1 MNKNLFRL
9 LAFMPMLV
17 FFQFLGGYVIA
28 QDVPHTIQGKV
39 VDAQTGQPV
48 IGVTVR
54 LQNKNTGAATN
65 QEGMF
70 TIEAMPSDILQ
81 FTSIGYEVLLI
92 PVKNQTFISAKLGA
106 SKSTL
111 NDVVVVGYGTQKK
124 INMTG
129 AVSTVNAKMIEDRPV
144 TTLAGALQGAAAG
157 LVITRTSGQ
166 PGAENFGIEIRG
178 ATSANGGVSP
188 LVILDGIAAS
198 TTVLL
203 TLNPSD
209 IESVTMLKD
218 AAAASIYGAQ
228 AAGGVMIITTKKG
241 KAGKPVFEYTNLL
254 SAQKPQN
261 VPEKLSLLEEM
272 LYVNVSAA
280 NSGGSPGY
288 SATDI
293 NRARLGL
300 QYYVDPNDTTRYVY
314 YNSKS
319 QIGQILRDNS
329 AMSNHNFS
337 VRGGT
342 EKTHYLMS
350 LGLFNQNGL
359 FKIGPDKYKRY
370 NARMN
375 VGTQITDKITFDA
388 RVGFNVTDML
398 QPTITPD
405 GTWSTSLLNVIY
417 RFRNRNPLRTPEGRY
432 HDNSASGI
440 TSYAILDA
448 GGEIKSLGRNLDGV
462 FTLQSKSWLVKGLD
476 LTVKYGGQYYNNEVA
491 AFYKTVQTW
500 FRSVPGEKLQDPN
513 SFERSISS
521 NWNSNVQF
529 LADYDW
535 SFGKDHHFHLLG
547 GYQWNDN
554 RYQYLNATAS
564 SLVSNDLATLN
575 LGNSLTKGNS
585 DYISTSA
592 FQSVFGRF
600 NYVFRDKLLLE
611 ATLRSDESSRLS
623 PGKRTKVFPAVS
635 AGWKLQNEPWF
646 AAIKPVF
653 SEFKIRGSWG
663 RLGSAEGGIIG
674 PYDFIDKL
682 SQGTNVVLG
691 NTETKSTYFYNGA
704 IPSATLTWETL
715 ETSNIGVD
723 LGLLRSKLNVSFD
736 YYVKH
741 NNNML
746 VPQQLPVILGI
757 GAPVVNGGRLRSW
770 GWELQLTYAGQ
781 TGNGIDYGISFN
793 LSDNQNKL
801 LKYNDNNSV
810 WLGTVSLLEGYP
822 LNTIWGYQTDG
833 YIQNQKD
840 LNNSPF
846 YSNLIGIGDV
856 KYVDKD
862 RNGILSNGAGTVN
875 KRGDLIYLGTNQP
888 RYTFGWT
895 GSVGW
900 KGIDLQVFL
909 QGVLKNTFLAETDA
923 IHPSTGSWII
933 PLKMHLDYWTEDN
946 RNAAFPRPRT
956 GTASYLTSD
965 KWTMNGAYMRLKNI
979 QVGYSLPK
987 HLLQKVHVE
996 RLRLFFSAQDIMTW
1010 DKLGIFSKTFNPES
1024 MNSVGHNYPLFG
1036 TYSFGVN
1043 LSF

>member
-1 MNKNLFRL
+1 MKKYLFRL
-9 LAFMPMLV
+9 LAFMPLLV
-17 FFQFLGGYVIA
+17 FFPFSGGYVMA
-28 QDVPHTIQGKV
+28 QDASRTIRGKV
-39 VDAQTGQPV
+39 VDAETGQPV
-48 IGVTVR
+48 IGATVR
-54 LQNKNTGAATN
+54 IQHKNTGTATS
-65 QEGMF
+65 QEGLF
-70 TIEAMPSDILQ
+70 SIEAVSSDVLQ
-81 FTSIGYEVLLI
+81 FTSIGYEVVTI
-92 PVKNQTFISAKLGA
+92 PVKEQNFIAVKLGI

-129 AVSTVNAKMIEDRPV
+129 AVSTVNSKVIEDRPI

-166 PGAENFGIEIRG
+166 PGAENFGIQIRG
-178 ATSANGGVSP
+178 ATSANGAVSP
-188 LVILDGIAAS
+188 LVILDGVAAS

-203 TLNPSD
+203 TLNPND
-209 IESVTMLKD
+209 VENVTMLKD

-228 AAGGVMIITTKKG
+228 AAGGVMIVTTKKG
-241 KAGKPVFEYTNLL
+241 KSGKAVFEYSNLF
-254 SAQKPQN
+254 SAQKPLN

-280 NSGGSPGY
+280 NSGGNPGY

-293 NRARLGL
+293 NRVRLGL
-300 QYYVDPNDTTRYVY
+300 QYYVDPNDTTRYVN

-319 QIGQILRDNS
+319 QLAEILRNNS
-329 AMSNHNFS
+329 AMSTHNFS
-337 VRGGT
+337 VKGGT
-342 EKTHYLMS
+342 EKTHYLLS
-350 LGLFNQNGL
+350 LGLFDQNGI

-370 NARMN
+370 NARINM
-375 VGTQITDKITFDA
+375 GTQITDKITFDA
-388 RVGFNVTDML
+388 RVGFHVTDMV

-405 GTWSTSLLNVIY
+405 GTWSTSLLNVLY

-432 HDNSASGI
+432 NDNSAAGI

-448 GGEIKSLGRNLDGV
+448 GGQIKSMSRNLDGV
-462 FTLQSKSWLVKGLD
+462 FTLQSKDLLVKGLD
-476 LTVKYGGQYYNNEVA
+476 LTIKYGGQYYNNENA
-491 AFYKTVQTW
+491 NFYRTVQTW

-513 SFERSISS
+513 SFERSVST

-535 SFGKDHHFHLLG
+535 SFGKDHSFHLLG

-554 RYQYLNATAS
+554 RYQYLGAS
-564 SLVSNDLATLN
+564 VGSLVSNDLGALA
-575 LGNSLTKGNS
+575 LGNNLTRGNW
-585 DYISTSA
+585 DNVGTSA

-600 NYVFRDKLLLE
+600 NYVFRDKYLVE
-611 ATLRSDESSRLS
+611 ATLRADESSRLS
-623 PGKRTKVFPAVS
+623 PGRRTKVFPAVS

-646 AAIKPVF
+646 EVIRPVF

-674 PYDFIDKL
+674 EYDYIDKL
-682 SQGTNVVLG
+682 WSGSNVVLG
-691 NTETKSTYFYNGA
+691 NTETKSSYFYNGA

-715 ETSNIGVD
+715 ETSNLGVD
-723 LGLLRSKLNVSFD
+723 LGLLKNKLNISFD

-746 VPQQLPVILGI
+746 IPQQLPVILGI
-757 GAPVVNGGRLRSW
+757 NAPVVNGGKLRSW
-770 GWELQLTYAGQ
+770 GWEIQLSYADR
-781 TGNGIDYGISFN
+781 TAIGIDYSVSFN

-801 LKYNDNNSV
+801 LKYNNNNSV

-822 LNTIWGYQTDG
+822 LNTIWGYKTDG

-840 LNNSPF
+840 LDNSPF
-846 YSNLIGIGDV
+846 YSSQIGIGDV
-856 KYVDKD
+856 KYVDQD
-862 RNGILSNGAGTVN
+862 RNGMLNNGSGIVT
-875 KRGDLIYLGTNQP
+875 KRGDLVYLGTNQP
-888 RYTFGWT
+888 RYSFGWT
-895 GSVGW
+895 GSVAW
-900 KGIDLQVFL
+900 KGIDLQLFL
-909 QGVLKNTFLAETDA
+909 QGVFQNTFLAETDA

-946 RNAAFPRPRT
+946 RDAAFPRPRG

-965 KWTMNGAYMRLKNI
+965 KWMMNGAYMRLKNI
-979 QVGYSLPK
+979 QLGYSLPK
-987 HLLQKVHVE
+987 QLLEKIHVN
-996 RLRLFFSAQDIMTW
+996 RLRLFFSGQDILTW
-1010 DKLGIFSKTFNPES
+1010 DKLGIFSNTFNPES

-1043 LSF
+1043 VSF